1 MNKEFKIHWMEDWV
15 DEQMD
20 RSCIFRLLA
29 SIFIFLGGFLTRD
42 SVRDSSK
49 RTWLSMVYN
58 KLRSTPGTVARD
70 CDVAVWF
77 SGPVGGIH
85 MS

>member
-1 MNKEFKIHWMEDWV
+1 MSRWIEA
-15 DEQMD
+15 
-20 RSCIFRLLA
+20 SIFRPLA

-42 SVRDSSK
+42 SVRDSNK

-58 KLRSTPGTVARD
+58 KLRSTPGTLARD

-85 MS
+85 IS